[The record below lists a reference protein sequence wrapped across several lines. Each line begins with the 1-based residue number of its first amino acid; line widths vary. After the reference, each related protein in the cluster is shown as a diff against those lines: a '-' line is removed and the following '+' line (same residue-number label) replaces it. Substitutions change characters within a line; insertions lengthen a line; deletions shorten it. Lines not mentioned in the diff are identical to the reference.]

1 MLAGNIFLVFWG
13 ERELMNI
20 QVWCKSFL
28 SIYNVLPMIVS
39 SIDKIIYLKSVNSSS
54 YNFDAL
60 MGTENQIKNIVNL
73 TQKKVNLINL
83 KVLTDETLVDMSEE
97 KSKLIVLRFIDNIES
112 KNAIK
117 ILGLS
122 RRTYFRRLNEALSEF
137 EHVFYTKLIKNK
149 LLYRELKNEEFLED
163 IFNKIDT
170 FNKSVKEIE
179 TKTSR
184 VDISHQLCSYLIKS
198 IKRAF

>member
-1 MLAGNIFLVFWG
+1 ML
-13 ERELMNI
+13 
-20 QVWCKSFL
+20 
-28 SIYNVLPMIVS
+28 VS
-39 SIDKIIYLKSVNSSS
+39 SIDKIIYLKSVNSSN
-54 YNFDAL
+54 YNFESL
-60 MGTENQIKNIVNL
+60 VGTENQIKNIVNL
-73 TQKKVNLINL
+73 TQKKINLINL

-97 KSKLIVLRFIDNIES
+97 KSKLIVLRFIDNVEC

-117 ILGLS
+117 VLGLS

-137 EHVFYTKLIKNK
+137 EHIFYTKIIKNNS
-149 LLYRELKNEEFLED
+149 LYRELKNEEFLED

-170 FNKSVKEIE
+170 FNKSVGEVENKR
-179 TKTSR
+179 KS